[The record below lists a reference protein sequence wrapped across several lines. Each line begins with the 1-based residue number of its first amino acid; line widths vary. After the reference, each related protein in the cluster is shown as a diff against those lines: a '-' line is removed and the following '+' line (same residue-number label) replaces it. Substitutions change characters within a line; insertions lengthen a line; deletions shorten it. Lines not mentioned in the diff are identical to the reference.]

1 MDARF
6 TAEQDQIRSALRDLL
21 RRRCG
26 PAESRSA
33 ADTPAGYDPA
43 LWTALAEQLGLP
55 ALALPEEYGGVG
67 CSVTELALACEET
80 GRVLAATPLLSTAV
94 LVAPLVLAL
103 GTDAQRTDLLPR
115 LASGSLTAA
124 LAAPPATA
132 LALTADNTG
141 DWSGGGRAG
150 GVQARRVPDTTSGP
164 PPSTPPPTRHATE
177 PRAAAAPGGSEAA
190 AAGRSAAAG
199 VGSPAGA
206 AAGGPGAVPGG
217 SSVVPAAESSG
228 ITPPAGTAPGGSG
241 AVTVGHSA
249 SAGSPV
255 DAAPEGSGSAAAE
268 PSGIAPGAGAARAG
282 RPSLPVAGH
291 HMIAPRAVAAPGG
304 PEAVTVGRSAAAGV
318 GSPVGAAPEG
328 SGIEPRAGA
337 APVGRMTVPPAEQS
351 AAQSAEPSAH
361 LAGRSSP
368 APPPRGSGWRLYGQ
382 VDQVLDGHSADVL
395 LVAAHAGG
403 FARSRTLLFVVRGDA
418 PGLVRTRQ
426 TALDATRPQARV
438 QLRDVEAELL
448 GADDGADV
456 LGALARTGDTAAAV
470 LACEAVGAAD
480 RVLEM
485 TVEHVGQREQFGRA
499 IGSFQ
504 AVKHRL
510 ADVYVQLQA
519 ARSAAYFAAW
529 AAVHEGQRAGGLA
542 LAQALE
548 ALRTAA
554 AEGIQLHG
562 GIGFTWEHEAQR
574 YFKRATS
581 DELLFGPAH
590 RLRAHAA
597 DAARLFTRAEVTV

>member
-6 TAEQDQIRSALRDLL
+6 TAEQDGIRLALRELL

-26 PAESRSA
+26 PGESRSA
-33 ADTPAGYDPA
+33 ADTPAGYDPE
-43 LWTALAEQLGLP
+43 LWTALAQQLGLP
-55 ALALPEEYGGVG
+55 GLALPERYGGVG
-67 CSVTELALACEET
+67 CSATELALACEET
-80 GRVLAATPLLSTAV
+80 GRVLAATPLLGTSV

-103 GTDAQRTDLLPR
+103 GTEAQRADLLPR
-115 LASGSLTAA
+115 IASGALTAT
-124 LAAPPATA
+124 LAVPPGAA
-132 LALTADNTG
+132 LALTCDNRG
-141 DWSGGGRAG
+141 EWAGGGRAG
-150 GVQARRVPDTTSGP
+150 GVQARPVPGEGG
-164 PPSTPPPTRHATE
+164 RAVTE
-177 PRAAAAPGGSEAA
+177 PSVADTESSRADAVSGSRGAASVGRTAAVGQRAAAPVVGSTPGAPGPAA
-190 AAGRSAAAG
+190 E
-199 VGSPAGA
+199 
-206 AAGGPGAVPGG
+206 GG
-217 SSVVPAAESSG
+217 SSAPVPERPRTAARQ
-228 ITPPAGTAPGGSG
+228 PAGGSG
-241 AVTVGHSA
+241 RRT
-249 SAGSPV
+249 
-255 DAAPEGSGSAAAE
+255 
-268 PSGIAPGAGAARAG
+268 G
-282 RPSLPVAGH
+282 R
-291 HMIAPRAVAAPGG
+291 
-304 PEAVTVGRSAAAGV
+304 
-318 GSPVGAAPEG
+318 
-328 SGIEPRAGA
+328 
-337 APVGRMTVPPAEQS
+337 
-351 AAQSAEPSAH
+351 
-361 LAGRSSP
+361 
-368 APPPRGSGWRLYGQ
+368 WRLYGQ
-382 VDQVLDGHSADVL
+382 VDQVLDGHSAGLL

-403 FARSRTLLFVVRGDA
+403 FARSRTLLFLVPGDT
-418 PGLVRTRQ
+418 PGLLRTRQ

-448 GADDGADV
+448 GEDGADV

-480 RVLEM
+480 RALEI
-485 TVEHVGQREQFGRA
+485 TVEYVKQREQFGRP

-529 AAVHEGQRAGGLA
+529 AAVHDEQRVGGLA

-574 YFKRATS
+574 YFKRAAA

-597 DAARLFTRAEVTV
+597 DAARLFDRAEVSV